1 MNITV
6 NVRECRPDALD
17 RLMGDMEKIAGL
29 DFVRNLEVNVE
40 LVADYGTDTTGAET

>member
-6 NVRECRPDALD
+6 NVKECHPDDLEG
-17 RLMGDMEKIAGL
+17 LMGDMGKLAGL

-40 LVADYGTDTTGAET
+40 LVADYGTDATGAGK